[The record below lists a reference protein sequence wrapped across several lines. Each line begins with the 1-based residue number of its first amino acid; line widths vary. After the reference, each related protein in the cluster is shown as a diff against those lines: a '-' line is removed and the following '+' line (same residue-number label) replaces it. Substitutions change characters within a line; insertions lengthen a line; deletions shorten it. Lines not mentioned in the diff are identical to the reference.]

1 MNPISAIA
9 GISNATARFEL
20 ASQSLLES
28 VSGLSDDDPAQAIVE
43 QLQAKAQLKASVQT
57 LRVADEMTATLLD
70 IIA

>member
-9 GISNATARFEL
+9 GISNATARFER
-20 ASQSLLES
+20 ASQKLLES

-43 QLQAKAQLKASVQT
+43 QLQARTQLKASVQT
-57 LRVADEMTATLLD
+57 LRVADEMTASLLD